1 MKSIVDRLICGV
13 STLFFPPICV
23 GCQSRITQNQT
34 LVCNS
39 CRQQLQYL
47 SDEMILNKEV
57 PENLNA
63 IIPVYVYD
71 ERVQGIIHALKY
83 QGFRSLGVVLGELI
97 ASRVKSKIKIEPN
110 TILVPVPL
118 HPIKY
123 RERGYNQSYFIAKG
137 LGNILDLNIKN
148 NMLKRTKN
156 TITQT
161 HLSALERH
169 QNMKNAFKLMAGVN
183 FSQIE
188 NAILVDDVFTTGATL
203 NSAAG
208 VLKFA
213 GVDSVI
219 GVTVTA
225 PV

>member
-1 MKSIVDRLICGV
+1 LKSIIDRLIFGM

-23 GCQSRITQNQT
+23 GCQNRIAQNQT

-47 SDEMILNKEV
+47 SDEMILNKEF

-83 QGFRSLGVVLGELI
+83 QGFKSLGIVLGELI
-97 ASRVKSKIKIEPN
+97 ASQVKSKIKIEPN

-156 TITQT
+156 TVTQT
-161 HLSALERH
+161 HLTALERH
-169 QNMKNAFKLMAGVN
+169 QNMKNAFKLMAGVD

-203 NSAAG
+203 NSAAY
-208 VLKFA
+208 VLKSA

-225 PV
+225 PL

>member
-1 MKSIVDRLICGV
+1 MKSIVDRLICGM

-23 GCQSRITQNQT
+23 GCQNRITQNQT

-83 QGFRSLGVVLGELI
+83 QGFRSLGIVLGELI

-148 NMLKRTKN
+148 NMLKRIKN

-169 QNMKNAFKLMAGVN
+169 QNMKNAFKLMAGVD

-208 VLKFA
+208 VLKSA

>member
-1 MKSIVDRLICGV
+1 
-13 STLFFPPICV
+13 
-23 GCQSRITQNQT
+23 
-34 LVCNS
+34 
-39 CRQQLQYL
+39 
-47 SDEMILNKEV
+47 
-57 PENLNA
+57 
-63 IIPVYVYD
+63 VYVYD

-83 QGFRSLGVVLGELI
+83 QGFRSLGIVLGELI

-137 LGNILDLNIKN
+137 LGNILDLNIRY
-148 NMLKRTKN
+148 NMLKRIKN

-169 QNMKNAFKLMAGVN
+169 QNMKNAFKLMAGVD

-208 VLKFA
+208 VLKSA

>member
-1 MKSIVDRLICGV
+1 M

-23 GCQSRITQNQT
+23 GCQKRIPQNQT

-47 SDEMILNKEV
+47 SDEMILNKEI
-57 PENLNA
+57 PENLNV

-71 ERVQGIIHALKY
+71 ERVKGIIHALKY
-83 QGFRSLGVVLGELI
+83 QGFKSLGIALGELI
-97 ASRVKSKIKIEPN
+97 ASHVKSKIKIEPN
-110 TILVPVPL
+110 TILMPIPL

-137 LGNILDLNIKN
+137 LENTLNLNLKN
-148 NMLKRTKN
+148 NVLKRTKN

-161 HLSALERH
+161 HLTALERH
-169 QNMKNAFKLMAGVN
+169 QNMQEAFKLMDGVD

-188 NAILVDDVFTTGATL
+188 NVILVDDVFTTGSTL

-208 VLKFA
+208 VLKSA

-225 PV
+225 PL